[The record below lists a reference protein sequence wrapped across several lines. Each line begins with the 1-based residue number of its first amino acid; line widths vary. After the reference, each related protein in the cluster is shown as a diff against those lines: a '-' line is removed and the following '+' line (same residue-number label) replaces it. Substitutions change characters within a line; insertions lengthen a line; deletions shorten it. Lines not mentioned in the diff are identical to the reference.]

1 MEDKRLIRTL
11 DVENFLSYGSGSAP
25 IELRPLNVLI
35 GPNASGKSN
44 LLEALAILRATPTDL
59 MGPVRQGGG
68 IAEWLWKGAG
78 GASVTARIEAT
89 LSHPK
94 GFMPLRYRLS
104 FTEVGQRIELVD
116 EVIEN
121 ERPTTGDYDEPF
133 FFYRFQ
139 NGHPV
144 LNIRGTDEEDG
155 GLDGGGEKRFLRRE
169 DLSPEQ
175 SVLSQRKDPEQY
187 PEVTYVGRQFAEI
200 RLYREWNLGRFTAPR
215 LPQRPDLAGDFLEE
229 DATNLGLVL
238 NLLEHHA
245 GIKKHIVTLFQKF
258 YERVEDITVKIY
270 GGTVQIFVH
279 ERRAGPIPATR
290 LSDGTLRYLC
300 LLTVLCHPK
309 PPPLVC
315 IEEPELGLHPDILP
329 TVADLLV
336 EASQRTQLI
345 VTTHSDVLVSA
356 LSETPDAVVV
366 CEYDPKA
373 GTVLRRLEPERLG
386 EWLREYSLGDLWL
399 KGELGGTRW

>member
-1 MEDKRLIRTL
+1 MRSSKT
-11 DVENFLSYGSGSAP
+11 NAP
-25 IELRPLNVLI
+25 
-35 GPNASGKSN
+35 
-44 LLEALAILRATPTDL
+44 
-59 MGPVRQGGG
+59 
-68 IAEWLWKGAG
+68 
-78 GASVTARIEAT
+78 
-89 LSHPK
+89 
-94 GFMPLRYRLS
+94 
-104 FTEVGQRIELVD
+104 QRD
-116 EVIEN
+116 
-121 ERPTTGDYDEPF
+121 DYDEPF

-144 LNIRGTDEEDG
+144 LNIKGTEEEEG
-155 GLDGGGEKRFLRRE
+155 PEAGAEKRFLRRE

-187 PEVTYVGRQFAEI
+187 PEVTYVGKQFAGI
-200 RLYREWNLGRFTAPR
+200 RLFREWNLGRFTAPR

-229 DATNLGLVL
+229 EATNLGLVL
-238 NLLEHHA
+238 NLLEYHA
-245 GIKKHIVTLFQKF
+245 GIKKQIVNLFQKF

-279 ERRAGPIPATR
+279 ERGAGPIPATR

-345 VTTHSDVLVSA
+345 VTTHSDLLVSA

-366 CEYDPKA
+366 CEYDSKA
-373 GTVLRRLEPERLG
+373 GTVLGRLEPERLG
-386 EWLREYSLGDLWL
+386 EWLKDYSLGDLWL